1 MRGHGYRYLTADEIV
16 AEHPLILRGLVLLV
30 STTGGDVTL
39 YDGLEAAGG
48 RLIGRFE
55 AIADQSTP
63 IDLFGLHVE
72 HGLFVD
78 IGSNVTSVLVVYDP
92 LHSPDFMD
100 PPATMERPVMVPQG
114 Y

>member
-1 MRGHGYRYLTADEIV
+1 MYGHGYRYLTADEIV
-16 AEHPLILRGLVLLV
+16 AEHPLVLRGIVLLV

-39 YDGLEAAGG
+39 YDGLEAASG

-55 AIADQSTP
+55 AIADTSTP

-78 IGSNVTSVLVVYDP
+78 VGSNVTSVLVVYDP
-92 LHSPDFMD
+92 IPSKAPVD
-100 PPATMERPVMVPQG
+100 PSAGSAPMPWGTWG